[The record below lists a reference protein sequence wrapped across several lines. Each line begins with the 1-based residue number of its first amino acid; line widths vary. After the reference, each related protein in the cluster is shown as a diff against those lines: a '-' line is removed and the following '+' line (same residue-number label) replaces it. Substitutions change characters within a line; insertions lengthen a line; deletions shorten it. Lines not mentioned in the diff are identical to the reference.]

1 MNEKDMFPDYEPKR
15 TPDTVHDYLRGPS
28 IVHEVLGKIGEAS
41 LENLNN
47 IITLFKEY
55 KTKAD
60 HNPGTNQR
68 GNIALGADL
77 DQYYPSDEEI
87 ITSELGNMIRQIIL
101 GNSKEKIGTFKTK
114 NNIPSQELEFHEIYY
129 RHVDVMGS
137 GRFFYAEKRK
147 ETTII
152 TI

>member
-1 MNEKDMFPDYEPKR
+1 MFPDYEPKR

-55 KTKAD
+55 KAKAD

-68 GNIALGADL
+68 GNVALGADL

-87 ITSELGNMIRQIIL
+87 ITSELGVMINQIIM
-101 GNSKEKIGTFKTK
+101 GNSKEKIETIKARDD
-114 NNIPSQELEFHEIYY
+114 IPSQELEFYEIYY

-152 TI
+152 KI